1 MKEINIKGIMRTL
14 RRTILIML
22 TTCMFLSGCSAI
34 DKKEKPA
41 DAEEKTVEETN
52 QNDEPA
58 ADVANVAESEVIA
71 DGNTDDGDVK
81 DVNDDDPDMS
91 QDKKYLQD
99 KKDVTGAYTA
109 FLNNEKEAVFD
120 YPTDQS
126 LWFEYENGNS
136 VGIQELQSELL
147 KGAGGVAGS
156 GDGVSNVEDY
166 RYIDCG
172 CDGEYELLVIIS
184 LNKVIRHYTFVLK
197 EVDDK
202 LFIRY
207 ILPEGERSEVSI
219 SDYGYVN
226 DFGKGSADLA
236 IMDYGFL
243 DKDVRYHDYYSCWYY
258 LSLQDD
264 RPDGFENID
273 IDDKW
278 ENIQL
283 LIYYLGGN
291 RENGLYEMYD
301 IDKDTDLVDT
311 IYSEPLTSQGI
322 KLYTE
327 DEIQARLGEYAE
339 EIGLDKK
346 VIPKE
351 ETESSDSDTTASIQ
365 NEIAEIETKYQEY
378 EDLDWACM
386 PQQPANITTYEMYKL
401 WDDELNSIWSRLVEE
416 VTPEKKE
423 ELLANQ
429 REWIKKKEASVK
441 AAGEEAE
448 GGTLQPQLENGAA
461 CRYTRKRVYYLASV
475 LADTRGES
483 FKIPVKVEESFAD
496 FDLSL
501 DEVFSKFEGQWVFDV
516 DRGACIGVEK
526 SQET

>member
-1 MKEINIKGIMRTL
+1 MR
-14 RRTILIML
+14 RIILIML

-71 DGNTDDGDVK
+71 DENTDDGDVK
-81 DVNDDDPDMS
+81 DVNDDDPD
-91 QDKKYLQD
+91 K
-99 KKDVTGAYTA
+99 
-109 FLNNEKEAVFD
+109 
-120 YPTDQS
+120 
-126 LWFEYENGNS
+126 
-136 VGIQELQSELL
+136 
-147 KGAGGVAGS
+147 
-156 GDGVSNVEDY
+156 
-166 RYIDCG
+166 
-172 CDGEYELLVIIS
+172 
-184 LNKVIRHYTFVLK
+184 
-197 EVDDK
+197 
-202 LFIRY
+202 
-207 ILPEGERSEVSI
+207 
-219 SDYGYVN
+219 
-226 DFGKGSADLA
+226 
-236 IMDYGFL
+236 
-243 DKDVRYHDYYSCWYY
+243 
-258 LSLQDD
+258 
-264 RPDGFENID
+264 
-273 IDDKW
+273 
-278 ENIQL
+278 
-283 LIYYLGGN
+283 
-291 RENGLYEMYD
+291 
-301 IDKDTDLVDT
+301 
-311 IYSEPLTSQGI
+311 
-322 KLYTE
+322 
-327 DEIQARLGEYAE
+327 
-339 EIGLDKK
+339 
-346 VIPKE
+346 

-423 ELLANQ
+423 ELLADQ

-448 GGTLQPQLENGAA
+448 GGTLQPQLENGTA

-526 SQET
+526 SQESPYAPEGSTWTVWVTGGDIISDLDVIDYTDTAITFYRKNTNFDSYYILRFNLEGGVEMAYGNSLEAMDDVIVSY

>member
-22 TTCMFLSGCSAI
+22 TTCMFLNGCSAI

-71 DGNTDDGDVK
+71 DENTD
-81 DVNDDDPDMS
+81 
-91 QDKKYLQD
+91 
-99 KKDVTGAYTA
+99 
-109 FLNNEKEAVFD
+109 
-120 YPTDQS
+120 
-126 LWFEYENGNS
+126 
-136 VGIQELQSELL
+136 
-147 KGAGGVAGS
+147 
-156 GDGVSNVEDY
+156 
-166 RYIDCG
+166 
-172 CDGEYELLVIIS
+172 
-184 LNKVIRHYTFVLK
+184 
-197 EVDDK
+197 
-202 LFIRY
+202 
-207 ILPEGERSEVSI
+207 
-219 SDYGYVN
+219 
-226 DFGKGSADLA
+226 
-236 IMDYGFL
+236 
-243 DKDVRYHDYYSCWYY
+243 
-258 LSLQDD
+258 
-264 RPDGFENID
+264 
-273 IDDKW
+273 
-278 ENIQL
+278 
-283 LIYYLGGN
+283 
-291 RENGLYEMYD
+291 
-301 IDKDTDLVDT
+301 
-311 IYSEPLTSQGI
+311 
-322 KLYTE
+322 

-339 EIGLDKK
+339 EIGLNKK

-416 VTPEKKE
+416 VTSEKKE
-423 ELLANQ
+423 ELLADQ

-448 GGTLQPQLENGAA
+448 GGTLQPQLENGTA

-526 SQET
+526 SQESPYAPEGSTWTVWVTGGDIISDLDVIDYTDTTITFYRKNTNFDSYYILRFNLEGGVEMAYGNSLEAMDDVIVSY